1 MNELEYDAMQKKRI
15 GRGARHRKGGSKS
28 KRCSLPSDG
37 LTPAQ
42 MAAMSGPV
50 ESWSMNVPM
59 GWDAFVS
66 APLDIQQSYIDAVQ
80 GRFGVTISRI
90 STDLFGLSVPALH
103 KYMKNAGLKCSAD
116 AKGRWMTVEER
127 DAWKEWLCTDP
138 RGGGESDSDEE
149 EDDGQ

>member
-50 ESWSMNVPM
+50 ESWSVNVPM

-80 GRFGVTISRI
+80 GRFGVNISMI
-90 STDLFGLSVPALH
+90 STELFGLSRSALLGH
-103 KYMKNAGLKCSAD
+103 MKKTG
-116 AKGRWMTVEER
+116 
-127 DAWKEWLCTDP
+127 
-138 RGGGESDSDEE
+138 
-149 EDDGQ
+149 